1 VVPTGDWY
9 HFRAK
14 RPFVPMGAE
23 EAEEHVR
30 VLSNS
35 LPHVW
40 GRVALCV
47 VSHTHRTTAHTRAHA
62 RTHATSR

>member
-1 VVPTGDWY
+1 MCVRACVQGNEFKVVPAGDWY

-30 VLSNS
+30 GDASTL
-35 LPHVW
+35 L
-40 GRVALCV
+40 
-47 VSHTHRTTAHTRAHA
+47 
-62 RTHATSR
+62 